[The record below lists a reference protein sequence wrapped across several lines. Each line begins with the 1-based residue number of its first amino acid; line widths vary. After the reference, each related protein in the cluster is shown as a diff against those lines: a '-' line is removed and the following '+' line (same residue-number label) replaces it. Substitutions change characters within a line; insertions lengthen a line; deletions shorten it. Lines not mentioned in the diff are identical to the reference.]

1 VVPSSIGQIPAL
13 LEPLDADYA
22 PRSGGLRCRR
32 LSGHGEFELP
42 EGWDRPYSADE
53 ADAFRGGEAIVPL
66 DTSPLPWSLADP
78 DRLSAEAREGTAM
91 GLATLG
97 VVALAAEDVY

>member
-13 LEPLDADYA
+13 LETLDADYA

-53 ADAFRGGEAIVPL
+53 ADAFRGGKVIVLLVLL
-66 DTSPLPWSLADP
+66 DTSPPLWTSADP
-78 DRLSAEAREGTAM
+78 DKLSA
-91 GLATLG
+91 
-97 VVALAAEDVY
+97 DSP